1 MSRRQQIH
9 MSEKYQI
16 LFYWLPLYYYLYV
29 ICTIFLYQYSIRV
42 DKLPPVM
49 AELDEHLST
58 VELDGH

>member
-1 MSRRQQIH
+1 MSRQIQRGRWRQQIH

-42 DKLPPVM
+42 
-49 AELDEHLST
+49 ASYRQ
-58 VELDGH
+58 